1 MKLKKDKS
9 KKSEK
14 IKESLEAVERI
25 RSDRL
30 MKIGR
35 ILLWVVI
42 LFLLVKG
49 VIGILSPS
57 SESRLQNIVTDYQQK
72 AELRETNQIRA
83 ASFAESFAYEYYTFS
98 GKMNSDYEKRV
109 SSYLAKNLEYKAPV
123 AGEVAAT
130 VKQATATQIRYLSD
144 TQMDIDVHL
153 VVDYT
158 PLKEGASATQK
169 NIYLRVP
176 VTMNKQGGYAV
187 TSLPSYV
194 PQIRAANI
202 DPVDSYDGEQVAT
215 KQVQSI
221 KDTLNSFFTS
231 YYEGS
236 KTELSY
242 YLSSGS
248 NVTAGIE
255 GTVQYKKIDY
265 ITAYQ
270 DPQSKEYLVDA
281 TITLSDEMQ
290 PMQQRLFLRLQAA
303 KGRYY
308 IKNISTRP
316 L

>member
-1 MKLKKDKS
+1 MKFQKKNKR
-9 KKSEK
+9 EEET
-14 IKESLEAVERI
+14 KESSEAIQKI
-25 RSDRL
+25 RNDRL
-30 MKIGR
+30 MKLGR

-49 VIGILSPS
+49 VVGILSPG
-57 SESRLQNIVTDYQQK
+57 SEVRLEKIVTDYQQK

-98 GKMNSDYEKRV
+98 GKMNSDYEDRI
-109 SSYLAKNLEYKAPV
+109 SNYLAKNLEYKAPV

-130 VKQATATQIRYLSD
+130 VKQATATQIHYLSD

-153 VVDYT
+153 VVSYT
-158 PLKEGASATQK
+158 PLAEGTSATQK

-176 VTMNKQGGYAV
+176 VTMNKYGGYAV

-194 PQIRAANI
+194 PEIRAASI

-215 KQVQSI
+215 KQVQRI
-221 KDTLNSFFTS
+221 KDTLNSFFVA

-281 TITLSDEMQ
+281 TITVLDEMQ

-308 IKNISTRP
+308 IKMISTRP